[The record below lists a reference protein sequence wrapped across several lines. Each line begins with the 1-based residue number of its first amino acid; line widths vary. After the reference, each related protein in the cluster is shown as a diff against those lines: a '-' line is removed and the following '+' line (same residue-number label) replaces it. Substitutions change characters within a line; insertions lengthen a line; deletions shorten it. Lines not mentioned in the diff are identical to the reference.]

1 MNGHPTREEDF
12 ELLALGVLEG
22 DEKQAIE
29 VHIESC
35 HDCAQ
40 KLAEARGRMA
50 LLALSAPLHAPSP
63 RVKARLLQQ
72 IHESQPPRPAPELEQ
87 PSRARR
93 SWWIAIL
100 APATVALAAATI
112 VLWLGN
118 SRLNR
123 ELQDLRVAAARQTDE
138 LRETRAMID
147 LMGAPDSVAVKLN
160 PSRDMPTAEAHV
172 MFNMRK
178 GMLMYSGNLPA
189 PPPKMSYQLWLVPAS
204 GNPVSEGVFSPKGN
218 TEDLWMMPL
227 PPNIV
232 AKAFAVTVEPAGG
245 MPQPTGPKVL
255 IGAVPGVS

>member
-1 MNGHPTREEDF
+1 MNGHPIREEDF
-12 ELLALGVLEG
+12 DLLALGVLEG

-29 VHIESC
+29 VHVESC
-35 HDCAQ
+35 RECAQ

-50 LLALSAPLHAPSP
+50 LLALSAPPHAPSP
-63 RVKARLLQQ
+63 RVKERLLRQ
-72 IHESQPPRPAPELEQ
+72 IHEPPPLQAPAREKS
-87 PSRARR
+87 PSRALP
-93 SWWIAIL
+93 WWTAIL
-100 APATVALAAATI
+100 VPATAALAVATFI
-112 VLWLGN
+112 LWLGN

-123 ELQDLRVAAARQTDE
+123 ELQDLRVAAAHQADE
-138 LRETRAMID
+138 LKHTREMID

-160 PSRDMPTAEAHV
+160 PSPDMPAAQAHV
-172 MFNMRK
+172 MFNTRK

-189 PPPKMSYQLWLVPAS
+189 PPPKMTYQLWLVPAS

-218 TEDLWMMPL
+218 VEDLWMMPL

-232 AKAFAVTVEPAGG
+232 AKAFAVTIEPAGG